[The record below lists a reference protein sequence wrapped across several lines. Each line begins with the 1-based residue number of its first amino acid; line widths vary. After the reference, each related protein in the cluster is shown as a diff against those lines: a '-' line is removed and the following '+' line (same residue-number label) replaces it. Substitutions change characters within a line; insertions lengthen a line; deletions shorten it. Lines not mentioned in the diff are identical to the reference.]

1 MPIIQHFVYLK
12 DNNPKSNPS
21 HNIPIL
27 SQKPIYHIEIS
38 SFIRWNFLK
47 KRNYKMTN
55 ISALISDH
63 KLPQRIVLTS
73 FHLLSKN
80 IKAAHP
86 SSTKINN
93 ATKIEYFFY
102 LRKLI
107 IVPLRLM
114 HIYIYI
120 CVCTHSFT
128 YKQRE
133 SARETSTHALY
144 ISGNLRP

>member
-114 HIYIYI
+114 HIYIYM
-120 CVCTHSFT
+120 CVHTQLHIQTEGECKRNFNSCIV
-128 YKQRE
+128 Y
-133 SARETSTHALY
+133 
-144 ISGNLRP
+144 